1 MFIIFAAQK
10 NNFMEIRKLNDLE
23 AEFIDAVRN
32 YKKAYP
38 NGAMNWNG
46 TSQGFMK
53 NFSKEIDFKAAPSGI
68 IRHGAAR
75 KKNSKT
81 SRIYGNSY
89 RLTNYDE
96 ADVERHTA

>member
-38 NGAMNWNG
+38 NG
-46 TSQGFMK
+46 S
-53 NFSKEIDFKAAPSGI
+53 
-68 IRHGAAR
+68 
-75 KKNSKT
+75 
-81 SRIYGNSY
+81 
-89 RLTNYDE
+89 DE
-96 ADVERHTA
+96 LEW